1 MAVNEQITSEVENNL
16 TEDQKHIINYVQ
28 NCLKEKTNC
37 NMIILGS
44 AGTGKSFLLNYIE
57 KILTNKKRNVL
68 ISSYQSIAAS
78 NINGITLYKLFSFF
92 GNRSTTRI
100 NFTDNTCI
108 MLKKNKKNKYKKENV
123 FYTPCYDSKK
133 IFSNTNYKNW
143 LLIDEIS
150 NISLELLDDIN
161 SVLQTAFESK
171 EIFGGV
177 NIIFFGD
184 FHQLK
189 PVEENPIYNIR
200 EKNHFIKNFVLF
212 ELTTNLRQKNK
223 DFFQLCECI
232 KKSIL
237 TSDQKKKLH
246 SRLISNLSEEE
257 KKDINKIT
265 YIFPTKKKCEDY
277 NNFHLKNLNKP
288 IYEINAVDKYYEKI
302 TLSEKEKLNFQGLNQ
317 KILIAE
323 ESKVMIT
330 TNFTLYKQLYSNGE
344 FCFITKIIKN
354 DEKKTK
360 YDVYVKFDNKDEILL
375 PEIERSIEIT
385 KKDNIKIIAFMRTML
400 PIQLSWAVTTHKIQG
415 ITLKEAVID
424 LSYNNF
430 DPVQLYVSISRVQ
443 NFDKL
448 YITDLKLPLNKSK
461 DRKIVESFIKEL
473 KKNKK

>member
-1 MAVNEQITSEVENNL
+1 MAANEQITSEVENNL
-16 TEDQKHIINYVQ
+16 TEDQQHIIEYVQ
-28 NCLKEKTNC
+28 DCLKEKTNC

-44 AGTGKSFLLNYIE
+44 AGTGKSFLLNHINT
-57 KILTNKKRNVL
+57 ILTNCNKNVL
-68 ISSYQSIAAS
+68 ISSFQSIAAS

-92 GNRSTTRI
+92 GDRSTARI
-100 NFTDNTCI
+100 NFSDKCI
-108 MLKKNKKNKYKKENV
+108 ILKKNKKNKYKQENV
-123 FYTPCYDSKK
+123 FYFPCYDSRK
-133 IFSNTNYKNW
+133 IFFKKNYKNW

-161 SVLQTAFESK
+161 NVLQTSFENK

-177 NIIFFGD
+177 NVIFFGD

-200 EKNHFIKNFVLF
+200 DKEHFIKKFVLF

-223 DFFQLCECI
+223 DFFQLCEGI
-232 KKSIL
+232 KRSIL

-257 KKDINKIT
+257 KKDINQIT
-265 YIFPTKKKCEDY
+265 YIFPTKNKCEDY
-277 NNFHLKNLNKP
+277 NNFHLKKLNKP

-302 TLSEKEKLNFQGLNQ
+302 TLSEKEKITFQGLNQ

-330 TNFTLYKQLYSNGE
+330 TNFVLNKQLYNNGE
-344 FCFITKIIKN
+344 FCFITKIVPN
-354 DEKKTK
+354 DEKKLK

-385 KKDNIKIIAFMRTML
+385 KKNNKTTAFTRTML

-461 DRKIVESFIKEL
+461 DRKLVEGFIKEL
-473 KKNKK
+473 KRNQK